1 MMQSCNFNDKLVGR
15 YMSLLSMVLWFH
27 VEETPSG
34 QKIVVSSALYI
45 KQIKHININYIRMRR
60 ILQLS
65 EFSSMS
71 RV

>member
-1 MMQSCNFNDKLVGR
+1 MQFKRRLVGR
-15 YMSLLSMVLWFH
+15 YVSLLSMVLWFH
-27 VEETPSG
+27 VAETPSG

-65 EFSSMS
+65 EFFGMS